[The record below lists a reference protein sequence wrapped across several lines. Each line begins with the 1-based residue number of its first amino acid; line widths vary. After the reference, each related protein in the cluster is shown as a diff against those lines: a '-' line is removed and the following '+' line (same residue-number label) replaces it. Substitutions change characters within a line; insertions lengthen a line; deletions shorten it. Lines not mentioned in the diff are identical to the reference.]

1 MAVERIREV
10 RPCQGDPPAMT
21 LKKILQRLGDGIETS
36 LEHTSMHHLVE
47 HLADQLPHDSFFR
60 LRVSQPTTLF
70 DSSLD
75 VSARTE
81 QWSSSGTFVHNAA
94 RSTGTLSVAAALA
107 TSARQTK
114 KRFHYQPGKSQLGI
128 FTFVFGL
135 RATGITRRVGYFN
148 TNNGLFF
155 EQTST
160 GLRFVVRNNT
170 SGLTVDNQ
178 IDQGL
183 WNIDKLDGT
192 GPSGVTF
199 DESKAHIFFVQL
211 EWLGVGAVE
220 FGFFE
225 DGVPVVCHRVS
236 NVNTLYGVYMATASL
251 PVRYEISND
260 GTGPAADMQQI
271 CSTVISEGGVDING
285 PLIGIDS
292 GTTALTTLNN
302 NSLYPLLAAQI
313 GNTVYKQ
320 RGNIFISDL
329 TVMNSSSILYRWALL
344 LNPTIVGAA
353 LTYTPVGVI
362 SEYAVGTNA
371 TTVTGGW
378 QLASGY
384 GQNTVQSKFLAGRAF
399 PEDAVLGI
407 DLTGTRDF
415 VVLAVQRLTG
425 TTEPF
430 YGTMGLREQI

>member
-1 MAVERIREV
+1 MATERFRDV
-10 RPCQGDPPAMT
+10 RPAQGDAFPIT
-21 LKKILQRLGDGIETS
+21 LKKILQKLGGIE
-36 LEHTSMHHLVE
+36 LDHTNMHHLVE
-47 HLADQLPHDSFFR
+47 HVAEQLPHDAFFR
-60 LRVSQPTTLF
+60 LRTSNPTTLF

-75 VSARTE
+75 VTARTE
-81 QWSSSGTFVHNAA
+81 QWSSSGTFVHNVG

-107 TSARQTK
+107 TSVRQTK
-114 KRFHYQPGKSQLGI
+114 RRFHYQPGKSQVGI

-148 TNNGLFF
+148 TQNGLFF

-170 SGLTVDNQ
+170 SGIIVDNQ
-178 IDQGL
+178 FDQGS
-183 WNIDKLDGT
+183 WNEDKLDGT
-192 GPSGVTF
+192 GPSGITF
-199 DESKAHIFFVQL
+199 DESKAHIFFVQF
-211 EWLGVGAVE
+211 EWLGAGPIE
-220 FGFFE
+220 FGFYF
-225 DGVPVVCHRVS
+225 DGRPIICHRVGH
-236 NVNTLYGVYMATASL
+236 VNELYGVYMATANL

-271 CSTVISEGGVDING
+271 CSTVASEGGVDVNG

-292 GTTALTTLNN
+292 GTTPLTTLNN
-302 NSLYPLLAAQI
+302 TNLYPLIAVQI
-313 GNTVYKQ
+313 GNTVQKQ
-320 RGNIFISDL
+320 RGNVFISDL
-329 TVMNSSSILYRWALL
+329 TVMNSSSVLFRWALL
-344 LNPTIVGAA
+344 LNPTITGTA
-353 LTYTPVGVI
+353 LSFTPIGTI
-362 SEYAVGTNA
+362 CEYAVGTNA
-371 TTVTGGW
+371 TTVSGGW

-407 DLTGTRDF
+407 DLAGTRDF
-415 VVLAVQRLTG
+415 LVLAVQRLSG